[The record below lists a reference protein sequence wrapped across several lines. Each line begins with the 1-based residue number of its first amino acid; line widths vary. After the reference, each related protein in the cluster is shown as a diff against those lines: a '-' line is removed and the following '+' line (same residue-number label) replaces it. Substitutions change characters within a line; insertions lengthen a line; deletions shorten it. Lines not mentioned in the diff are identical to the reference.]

1 MFPNLKSLPK
11 GFALPAAI
19 FVLVTVAAMVL
30 AMVRLSAGQAAGS
43 VWSLLVA
50 RAYWAAETG
59 LEWGVMKVLADN
71 SCGGFPATKTVDSF
85 SIILTCSATVHT
97 EDLVDRTRYKIV
109 AKASTTGAAV
119 ASPDYVYKELEA
131 VVID

>member
-59 LEWGVMKVLADN
+59 LEWGVMEALSTS
-71 SCGGFPATKTVDSF
+71 SCGSFPAAKTVDSF
-85 SIILTCSATVHT
+85 TIILTCSATAHT
-97 EDLVDRTRYKIV
+97 EDLVELTRYKIV
-109 AKASTTGAAV
+109 AMASTTGVTV

-131 VVID
+131 IVIN